1 MDNASK
7 ALIIAGAIL
16 IAVMLISLGVLIY
29 NRAQETAIG
38 SLETVEKLDE
48 RTFNAQFT
56 PYIGTKVKGTSV
68 KSLIDLCKAN
78 SVELS
83 SDGIT
88 NVGGISSSKTYK
100 VVEAY
105 SSGKINSITIT
116 ENS

>member
-38 SLETVEKLDE
+38 SLDTISTLDD

-56 PYIGTKVKGTSV
+56 TYCGADIKGVAVRTLFEV
-68 KSLIDLCKAN
+68 CQANGIKMYYRAKA
-78 SVELS
+78 
-83 SDGIT
+83 
-88 NVGGISSSKTYK
+88 
-100 VVEAY
+100 
-105 SSGKINSITIT
+105 SGKFSALGYVSSIDTASSCLYS
-116 ENS
+116 NNRDC